1 MPNLQKIFL
10 LFTKIVMPSTKS
22 IVAFYVSNM
31 QVDAPN
37 QTLQGG

>member
-1 MPNLQKIFL
+1 MPNLHKIFL
-10 LFTKIVMPSTKS
+10 PFTKIMMPSTKN
-22 IVAFYVSNM
+22 IIAFYISNM